1 MKRVARNDTE
11 RIGMLDKEVRKLKR
25 VDFLR
30 IIQEQE
36 EIIEKQNKEIEDLK
50 HQLNDKVLLM
60 EQAGNIAQ
68 ASLAINQVMEAAQ
81 KAADQY
87 LESVKALAQ
96 SMPEQNK

>member
-1 MKRVARNDTE
+1 
-11 RIGMLDKEVRKLKR
+11 MLDKEVRHLKR

-50 HQLNDKVLLM
+50 HQLNEKVLLM

-96 SMPEQNK
+96 SMPEENE

>member
-1 MKRVARNDTE
+1 
-11 RIGMLDKEVRKLKR
+11 VRKLKR